1 MLKKFSCRLKFC
13 SFLLVAM
20 LLAGCGG
27 GGSSSSA
34 SSSPVYT
41 TLFDAG
47 SGGTRLMFFKVI
59 PASGGYPSINNLYE
73 KEYNDDGINDFLSG
87 NGAITLVDKK
97 GNVLP
102 DGHRPA
108 NCTGGTVVSSGAVVK
123 IEGLGPAD
131 VGPCVLEPLLK
142 AQDAELASLGLTRS
156 QVKVELLATAG
167 MRTEERRNGGAYGP
181 LDIASFYSTMRSY
194 VSSMGFQVAD
204 FRTTNGNSEEGVWSW
219 INLNDYYYN
228 LFGGN
233 ATVSATVQP
242 PVGDIEVGG
251 SSMQIVFPVGADSNP
266 SHNIY
271 NVSIN
276 GRTFN
281 VFSQT
286 YLGLGNDDARKYMR
300 VYGYLGQNGGLSCYA
315 TSATDSNT
323 KEGSGIALYPTTS
336 LVPNIFPG
344 NTVVTAPWTT
354 LDPLSGVFN
363 FLGAPSYNYADCGAK
378 YDTIIGQVLELARN
392 SNGTENEGASVSW
405 SSLKNRINQSLAP
418 LVGISA
424 FYWAA
429 KDLGVATPVNF
440 DKNQFNTNL
449 MTTCNQQITN
459 PDLNENV
466 CPSATFMNRFLFD
479 SADALFGNGTTAS
492 FSGVLAPKD
501 ADKKTV
507 LSWTRGYLL
516 QKYSR

>member
-1 MLKKFSCRLKFC
+1 
-13 SFLLVAM
+13 
-20 LLAGCGG
+20 
-27 GGSSSSA
+27 
-34 SSSPVYT
+34 
-41 TLFDAG
+41 
-47 SGGTRLMFFKVI
+47 MFFKVI
-59 PASGGYPSINNLYE
+59 PASGGYPAISNLYE

-87 NGAITLVDKK
+87 NGAITLINEDG

-102 DGHRPA
+102 DGRRPA
-108 NCTGGTVVSSGAVVK
+108 NCVGGNVVTLGAGVRIVN
-123 IEGLGPAD
+123 LGPAD
-131 VGPCVLEPLLK
+131 VGPCVLEPLLV
-142 AQDAELASLGLTRS
+142 AQDTQLSSLGLTRS

-167 MRTEERRNGGAYGP
+167 MRTEERRNGGAYEP
-181 LDIASFYSTMRSY
+181 SQIDSFYNTMKSY
-194 VSSMGFQVAD
+194 VSSMEFQVAD

-228 LFGGN
+228 AFGGN
-233 ATVSATVQP
+233 ATVSETTQL

-251 SSMQIVFPVGADSNP
+251 SSMQIVFPVGSSPNP
-266 SHNIY
+266 NQNIY

-300 VYGYLGQNGGLSCYA
+300 VYGYQNQNGGLSCYA
-315 TSATDSNT
+315 SSATDVNT
-323 KEGSGIALYPTTS
+323 VEGSGIALYPTTG
-336 LVPNIFPG
+336 LMPNIFPG
-344 NTVVTAPWTT
+344 NTVATAPWTT

-363 FLGAPSYNYADCGAK
+363 FLGSPSYNYTDCGAK
-378 YDTIIGQVLELARN
+378 YDTIVGQVLGLARN
-392 SNGTENEGASVSW
+392 NNGTENDGASVSW
-405 SSLKNRINQSLAP
+405 ASLKNRMNQSLAP

-440 DKNQFNTNL
+440 DRNQFYTNL
-449 MTTCNQQITN
+449 MTICNQRITN
-459 PDLNENV
+459 PDLTENV

-479 SADALFGNGTTAS
+479 GTDALFGSDSSTD
-492 FSGVLAPKD
+492 FSGVLASKD
-501 ADKKTV
+501 TAKKTV
-507 LSWTRGYLL
+507 LTWTRGYLL